1 VTLEGGPGSRSRT
14 VWFDFENAPHVW
26 VLEPLIEHVRRRGL
40 SVVLTARD
48 FSGTVGLCER
58 RGHDVDVVGSG
69 GGASSAAGKA
79 ARIVA
84 RAVKLRS
91 RLRRLRPDLVLAC
104 SHGSRSQIIA
114 SRLMRIPAASLDDY
128 EFSDQ
133 SLVGLL
139 HHLLVPDP
147 IPASAWGRSAHKVTH
162 YPGLKEE
169 LYLHRFRPEPGS
181 LPELAGDR
189 VKILFR
195 PESRFAHYRSDRT
208 SQIEAALLD
217 AFADSDVLVVLLP
230 RDPEQGAVLGRQL
243 ESAGVAHWLP
253 DRMLD
258 GPALLWQMDLVVSGG
273 GTMTREAAV
282 LGIPSFS
289 FFAGRIGAVDRYLE
303 ERGRLRRLSSAE
315 DVRQLRFEK
324 RPTAVPDAK
333 RDGLTFIEEF
343 LDRFYLTG

>member
-1 VTLEGGPGSRSRT
+1 VAHELEPRPRQAT

-48 FSGTVGLCER
+48 FSATVALCER

-69 GGASSAAGKA
+69 GGVSSAAGKA
-79 ARIVA
+79 ARILA
-84 RAVKLRS
+84 RAVKLRG

-104 SHGSRSQIIA
+104 SHGSRSQMVA
-114 SRLMRIPAASLDDY
+114 ARLMGVPALSLDDY

-133 SLVGLL
+133 SLVRLL
-139 HHLLVPDP
+139 DHLLVPQP
-147 IPASAWGRSAHKVTH
+147 IPASAWGRSANKVTH

-181 LPELAGDR
+181 IPELAGDQ
-189 VKILFR
+189 VKVLFR
-195 PESRFAHYRSDRT
+195 PESRFAHYRSERT
-208 SQIEAALLD
+208 SQIEAALLQ
-217 AFADSDVLVVLLP
+217 AFVDSGLLVVLLP
-230 RDPEQGAVLGRQL
+230 RDPAQGAALARRL
-243 ESAGVAHWLP
+243 EADGVDYWLP
-253 DRMLD
+253 GRVLD
-258 GPALLWQMDLVVSGG
+258 GPALLWEMDLVLSGG

-303 ERGRLRRLSSAE
+303 QRGRLQRITSVE
-315 DVRQLRFEK
+315 DVRRLRFEK
-324 RPTAVPDAK
+324 RPDAVPAAT
-333 RDGLTFIEEF
+333 RDGLTSIEEF
-343 LDRFYLTG
+343 LDRVYLIR